1 MNPKERKI
9 IQKAYTSFKTIFI
22 DYYSNSSSKEPFNFE
37 TLGKALII
45 HRMLVEF
52 LQLDINQ
59 ALLPGEI
66 PFEEEEGDDIND
78 WLHFSSGASDSDLT
92 SIEKDFLT
100 RILEISNSLFG
111 LNDSDNA
118 SLRCFRR
125 MIAEV
130 IHYQPLS
137 HYRLLMEKEVKN
149 LYLI

>member
-1 MNPKERKI
+1 MNQKERKI
-9 IQKAYTSFKTIFI
+9 IQKAYESFKSTFI
-22 DYYSNSSSKEPFNFE
+22 DYYSYSNTKTRFNFE
-37 TLGKALII
+37 SLGKALII

-59 ALLPGEI
+59 ALLPGE
-66 PFEEEEGDDIND
+66 FTFKKEEDDDIED
-78 WLHFSSGASDSDLT
+78 WIHFSSGASDSDLT
-92 SIEKDFLT
+92 TVEKDFLIT
-100 RILEISNSLFG
+100 ILEISNSLSG
-111 LNDSDNA
+111 LNDSDEA
-118 SLRCFRR
+118 CLRCFRR